1 MYKHVT
7 GKLILML
14 RCQLKEIHCTQ
25 NNYNIIINSRLKTVT
40 QLTNKEQLSVV
51 TDSHTF
57 SEDLRKLKCFLQ
69 LLIDLLGYLCP
80 LVGHVY
86 LLGP

>member
-1 MYKHVT
+1 MVD
-7 GKLILML
+7 
-14 RCQLKEIHCTQ
+14 LKALHHLVIQSEVQTQ
-25 NNYNIIINSRLKTVT
+25 
-40 QLTNKEQLSVV
+40 
-51 TDSHTF
+51 
-57 SEDLRKLKCFLQ
+57 DLRKLKCFLQ